1 MVLRNQL
8 ADGYPHRLRVALFLL
23 WWLHR
28 YILVWDLVCG
38 WTCREQLARHF
49 LNEQHWWL
57 AGYRTMA
64 PAFGIWRE
72 SKLVLEQY
80 QHDRKPTL
88 FRRCPP
94 ARCNRLGLD
103 SLCVSSLIAEWSGL
117 WRPCLQLGYFTA
129 NPLHLIPVHLN
140 DGLVIWA
147 YRVCVWYC

>member
-8 ADGYPHRLRVALFLL
+8 AVGCELRLRLALFLL

-28 YILVWDLVCG
+28 CIHVLDLMCG
-38 WTCREQLARHF
+38 STCTKQLARH
-49 LNEQHWWL
+49 LPNEQHWWL
-57 AGYRTMA
+57 ARYRTIS
-64 PAFGIWRE
+64 PALYRV

-80 QHDRKPTL
+80 EHDREPTL

-117 WRPCLQLGYFTA
+117 WRPCLQLGYFTYS
-129 NPLHLIPVHLN
+129 PLHLIPVHLT
-140 DGLVIWA
+140 DYLGILA